1 MPSAALLPP
10 HPIPLSSPTLFSALR
25 SLFLYISTH
34 PGDKGTVAPKA
45 FIDKLKESKEDFRST
60 MHQDAHEFLN
70 HLLNMIVE
78 EIEEERKAAQNNAQG
93 EDCESGWNLCFSYP
107 RLN

>member
-1 MPSAALLPP
+1 
-10 HPIPLSSPTLFSALR
+10 
-25 SLFLYISTH
+25 LFLYIATH

-45 FIDKLKESKEDFRST
+45 FIDKLKEGKEEFRGT

-78 EIEEERKAAQNNAQG
+78 EIDEDRKAAQNNAQS
-93 EDCESGWNLCFSYP
+93 EDCKFI
-107 RLN
+107 